1 MELAEI
7 PHGHHTVQGAKRKD
21 RKRIAGANGANEV
34 LKQTR
39 FAKRQAKRVQEQD
52 AVRLQR
58 RRCCLA
64 PYFQE

>member
-1 MELAEI
+1 ME
-7 PHGHHTVQGAKRKD
+7 
-21 RKRIAGANGANEV
+21 ANEV

-64 PYFQE
+64 PYFQEWEKKQRRKVTVFLFKDEVNSIS